1 MNYALSP
8 PDKWF
13 TTTSQPLFDSWW
25 KTLKA
30 LHHLNN
36 ALGIDLGT
44 SNTLIY
50 SPIEGV
56 VLNEASIIA
65 INQFTQTPIS
75 VGNTAR
81 QLLGRNCAPVVVCR
95 PVKNG
100 VIADLKLTQAML
112 QTFIRKAQRGTRIFR
127 PRLVLGCSCG
137 ATSVEREALT
147 EAAFDAGARDVVLIE
162 EPIAAAVGIGLPIMK
177 PKGNLIIDIGGGTT
191 EMAVICSSQ
200 VINSQAIPIAGDSF
214 NTAIIAYLKQIYQ
227 VKIGELTAESLKIQL
242 GSDSDSSCNDRS
254 MEILGVNVGS
264 GLPQRL
270 EINSG
275 ELRDAI
281 STPLHQIAV
290 SLLNFLE
297 RTHPE
302 LISDIA
308 ERGIMVTGGGAL
320 LSGIDTF
327 FQDLTHLPVHIA
339 PNPLTSVVLGTGK
352 ILENEYQFNFSV
364 AYAD

>member
-1 MNYALSP
+1 MNYVLSP

-81 QLLGRNCAPVVVCR
+81 QLLGRTCTPIVVCR
-95 PVKNG
+95 PVRNG
-100 VIADLKLTQAML
+100 VIADLKLTQTML
-112 QTFIRKAQRGTRIFR
+112 KTFIRKAQQGTRIFR
-127 PRLVLGCSCG
+127 PRLVLSCSCG
-137 ATSVEREALT
+137 ATSVERDALID
-147 EAAFDAGARDVVLIE
+147 AAIDAGARDAVLID
-162 EPIAAAVGIGLPIMK
+162 EPIAAALGIGLPIMK

-191 EMAVICSSQ
+191 EMAVICSSEI
-200 VINSQAIPIAGDSF
+200 INSQAISIAGDSF
-214 NTAIIAYLKQIYQ
+214 NTAIIDYLRQIYQ
-227 VKIGELTAESLKIQL
+227 VNIGELTAENLKIQF
-242 GSDSDSSCNDRS
+242 GSASDSVRNDTPV
-254 MEILGVNVGS
+254 EILGTNVGS

-281 STPLHQIAV
+281 STPLHKIAV

-297 RTHPE
+297 KIHPE
-302 LISDIA
+302 LVSDIA

-320 LSGIDTF
+320 LSGIDTL
-327 FQDLTHLPVHIA
+327 FQDLTHLPVHTA
-339 PNPLTSVVLGTGK
+339 PNPLNSVVLGTGK
-352 ILENEYQFNFSV
+352 ILENEHQSNFTF
-364 AYAD
+364 A

>member
-8 PDKWF
+8 PDKWL
-13 TTTSQPLFDSWW
+13 TTTPPPIFDSWW
-25 KTLKA
+25 KTLNV

-56 VLNEASIIA
+56 VLNEASVIA

-81 QLLGRNCAPVVVCR
+81 QMLGRTCTPVVVCR
-95 PVKNG
+95 PVRNG
-100 VIADLKLTQAML
+100 VIADLKLTQTML
-112 QTFIRKAQRGTRIFR
+112 QAFIRKAQRGTRIFR

-137 ATSVEREALT
+137 ATSVEGEALT
-147 EAAFDAGARDVVLIE
+147 EAALEAGARDVVLID
-162 EPIAAAVGIGLPIMK
+162 EPIAAALGIGLPISK

-200 VINSQAIPIAGDSF
+200 VINSQAISIAGDSF
-214 NTAIIAYLKQIYQ
+214 NTAIIDYLRQIYQ
-227 VKIGELTAESLKIQL
+227 VKIGELTAESLKVKFCSA
-242 GSDSDSSCNDRS
+242 SDSVCNDTP
-254 MEILGVNVGS
+254 MEILGTNVGS

-270 EINSG
+270 EINSD

-281 STPLHQIAV
+281 STPLHKIAV

-297 RTHPE
+297 KTHPE
-302 LISDIA
+302 LVSDIA

-320 LSGIDTF
+320 LYGIDKY

-339 PNPLTSVVLGTGK
+339 PNPLNSVVLGTGK
-352 ILENEYQFNFSV
+352 ILENKHLSHFSI
-364 AYAD
+364 A

>member
-13 TTTSQPLFDSWW
+13 TTTPQPLFDSWW

-30 LHHLNN
+30 LRPLNN

-50 SPIEGV
+50 SHIEGV

-65 INQFTQTPIS
+65 INQLTQTPVS

-81 QLLGRNCAPVVVCR
+81 QLLGRTSTPVAVLR
-95 PVKNG
+95 PVRNG
-100 VIADLKLTQAML
+100 VIADLKLTQIML
-112 QTFIRKAQRGTRIFR
+112 QSFIRKAQQGTRIFR

-147 EAAFDAGARDVVLIE
+147 EAALEAGARDVVLID
-162 EPIAAAVGIGLPIMK
+162 EPIAAALGIGLPITK

-191 EMAVICSSQ
+191 EMAVICSSHVIDSQ
-200 VINSQAIPIAGDSF
+200 VISIAGDSF
-214 NTAIIAYLKQIYQ
+214 NQAIVDYLRQTFQ
-227 VKIGELTAESLKIQL
+227 VHIGELTAESLKIQF
-242 GSDSDSSCNDRS
+242 GSASDSACNDTP

-281 STPLHQIAV
+281 SIPLHKISVA
-290 SLLNFLE
+290 LLNFLE

-302 LISDIA
+302 LVSDIA

-327 FQDLTHLPVHIA
+327 FQDLTHLPVHIS
-339 PNPLTSVVLGTGK
+339 PNPLNSVVLGTGK
-352 ILENEYQFNFSV
+352 ILEYEHQSSYSF
-364 AYAD
+364 A